1 MMTEFSSYPVHLAL
15 EHIEGHEGYRTYAYK
30 CPAGVWT
37 IGYGHTKGVKE
48 GDGPIAQYEAESLL
62 LEDLDGCKK
71 ELAPHIKVPVSK
83 FQFIAL
89 VSLAYNLGVPKMVS
103 ACPRLM
109 RKLNAGDY
117 DGAADEFLDI
127 VKAGGKVLPGLV
139 RRREEESTMMRMYA

>member
-1 MMTEFSSYPVHLAL
+1 MLEFSTYPVHYAL

-48 GDGPIAQYEAESLL
+48 GDGPVAQYEAEALL
-62 LEDLDGCKK
+62 LDDLEDCKT
-71 ELAPHIKVPVSK
+71 ELARHIKVPVSR

-89 VSLAYNLGVPKMVS
+89 ISLAFNLGASKMV
-103 ACPRLM
+103 ATCPRLM
-109 RKLNAGDY
+109 SKLNAGNY

-139 RRREEESTMMRMYA
+139 RRREEESDMMRMYA